1 MSDKPF
7 FDTNILIYAVSEG
20 DARADIARA
29 LLAQGGVVSVHVLN
43 EFVAAARRK
52 LKMSW
57 DEVRAALASLLVLCP
72 KPMPITTEMHELAVK
87 IAERYGYEIYDS
99 LVIAAALQATSH
111 SLYSEDLH
119 TGHKIQGLTIRN
131 PFRSS

>member
-1 MSDKPF
+1 MNGKPF

-29 LLAQGGVVSVHVLN
+29 LLLQGGVVSVHVLN
-43 EFVAAARRK
+43 EFVAAAGRK

-57 DEVRAALASLLVLCP
+57 DEVRAALANFTVLCP
-72 KPMPITTEMHELAVK
+72 QPAPMTIETHELAAR
-87 IAERYGYEIYDS
+87 IAERYRYEIYDS
-99 LVIAAALQATSH
+99 LVIAAALRVNSG

-131 PFRSS
+131 PFRER